1 MNELDLLYN
10 YGHLNPFNQQ
20 SSNLFKVPS
29 KTNIFNKLGISKAN
43 IGGIANTGANLASGL
58 MNPSGNQTGVGNVMQ
73 SVGSLAS
80 NIPGVGGIIGAG
92 VNLLGGVV
100 NAAFGS
106 NINEDFVNQ
115 TRQNI
120 EDQSNYISG
129 ATTNDQLLSDYFS
142 HKDLAL
148 VNKKDVGSEGWF
160 SNKVT
165 DLTKELNRD
174 VVAANSRAR
183 FSLGNTAFNIDRTND
198 MLALKNKAAYGGP
211 IHIKKENRGKF
222 TDYCGGKVT
231 NECIQR
237 GLNSSNPLTRQRANF
252 ARNSRG
258 WSHGDGGPMSSNKD
272 TITPMIAETVLD
284 FIPIIGD
291 VKGLTYDVYQGYKDE
306 GLKGAAINAG
316 LGLLGLV
323 PFVGDGI
330 KASVKVGKKANKLAK
345 IVDKVVDYSK
355 LTDKEWD
362 DLYNKALK
370 SGDKIELQRLRD
382 AHFKVKA
389 PNTKI
394 VDNEGNV
401 KPVYRGDKEN
411 YNVLRESHIDSEV
424 GDMQGIYTT
433 FDKKYAKQYGNVNS
447 YYVNSEDPLYTNGRW
462 TGVINEQVKN
472 DILDN
477 GYDLI
482 INENFD
488 NTPKILEPFIKKRT
502 ENILFDN
509 TKIKSANSVTYDD
522 AGDIIPLSK
531 RDNFNS
537 SDIRYGLIP
546 IGLGGLGLS
555 TLDSNQKAFGGNLD
569 LLKTEASYLPFVGTT
584 MDIYDF
590 IEEPSLEN
598 VGWASASLLSDIFT
612 RSAAKAAIKS
622 AKLARNAAKTRR
634 VFRDKN
640 IKSALNYS
648 NTNWKTNM
656 QNTRRHSELE
666 KQYIRNMQT
675 NIGKG
680 IGYYGSNVFLN
691 TLQQSNEKAEG
702 GLLDTNFSNG
712 VTIIGNGGTHE
723 ENPME
728 GIQMGT
734 DQNGIP
740 NLVEEGEVIWNNYV
754 FSNRLKPTKEM
765 RKQYKYKDTT
775 FANIAKDIQKESQ
788 ERPNDP
794 ISKRG
799 LDAAMFVLQQSQ
811 EEIRNNKQKGIN
823 NKFREGGELKPIFP
837 KVGLNTPDRIEP
849 FSGYGITFD
858 GNLATQGE
866 KDTYVKNFNKYNK
879 AITDN
884 TGIKDSPYR
893 KAGLVA
899 AGSAVISDLFSK
911 PDYSIADMIQSVP
924 IKPNLVSYTPIGQR
938 LAYKPLDRDYYA
950 NKLDSQIAASRSAIR
965 NMSGGN
971 RAAAIAALASSDYN
985 ALNNL
990 GNMYRQ
996 AEEYNRAQEERVA
1009 NFNRQTDQT
1018 NSQMGLQTAMANQ
1031 SALDRAQI
1039 LRLEQM
1045 ARVASARDAARKVY
1059 DARRS
1064 TNLNNF
1070 IQGLQNLGREDTY
1083 KSWLD
1088 VLANSGVLKM
1098 DTKGKYTG
1106 NIG

>member
-58 MNPSGNQTGVGNVMQ
+58 MNSSGNQTGVGNVMQ

-258 WSHGDGGPMSSNKD
+258 WSHGDGGPFINKND
-272 TITPMIAETVLD
+272 NIVSTIPLIIEPVERTVDGKKWSELLPYERLNIQTGKTSQGYPIEKPLETVSPEFDVLTGIRSIFNLPKGFLKGNGKFSTKPNKYYRQVRKEDKGIERAKSLGVIDTKPSNIKTSNNKIALRRKETFDVPFFSRDNLWYGKDPRYDVIVGDSKD
-284 FIPIIGD
+284 FEWMPLTKHGSFRPDVIDQIDTHVRATPLVNGVPNKATSSSFQYYRNYPIIGMRD
-291 VKGLTYDVYQGYKDE
+291 VTE
-306 GLKGAAINAG
+306 GF
-316 LGLLGLV
+316 
-323 PFVGDGI
+323 P
-330 KASVKVGKKANKLAK
+330 
-345 IVDKVVDYSK
+345 
-355 LTDKEWD
+355 T
-362 DLYNKALK
+362 
-370 SGDKIELQRLRD
+370 
-382 AHFKVKA
+382 
-389 PNTKI
+389 
-394 VDNEGNV
+394 
-401 KPVYRGDKEN
+401 
-411 YNVLRESHIDSEV
+411 
-424 GDMQGIYTT
+424 
-433 FDKKYAKQYGNVNS
+433 
-447 YYVNSEDPLYTNGRW
+447 
-462 TGVINEQVKN
+462 
-472 DILDN
+472 
-477 GYDLI
+477 
-482 INENFD
+482 
-488 NTPKILEPFIKKRT
+488 
-502 ENILFDN
+502 
-509 TKIKSANSVTYDD
+509 
-522 AGDIIPLSK
+522 IPLT
-531 RDNFNS
+531 
-537 SDIRYGLIP
+537 G
-546 IGLGGLGLS
+546 
-555 TLDSNQKAFGGNLD
+555 
-569 LLKTEASYLPFVGTT
+569 
-584 MDIYDF
+584 
-590 IEEPSLEN
+590 
-598 VGWASASLLSDIFT
+598 
-612 RSAAKAAIKS
+612 
-622 AKLARNAAKTRR
+622 
-634 VFRDKN
+634 
-640 IKSALNYS
+640 
-648 NTNWKTNM
+648 
-656 QNTRRHSELE
+656 
-666 KQYIRNMQT
+666 
-675 NIGKG
+675 
-680 IGYYGSNVFLN
+680 LN
-691 TLQQSNEKAEG
+691 TLIEANEKAEG

-799 LDAAMFVLQQSQ
+799 LDAAMFDLQQSQ
-811 EEIRNNKQKGIN
+811 EEIRNNKQKGRN

-866 KDTYVKNFNKYNK
+866 KDTYVKNFNKYNR
-879 AITDN
+879 ATTDN

-1018 NSQMGLQTAMANQ
+1018 NSQIGLQTAMANQ
-1031 SALDRAQI
+1031 SALDRAQT

-1045 ARVASARDAARKVY
+1045 TRAAQARSIARKAY

-1088 VLANSGVLKM
+1088 VLANSGVLKV

>member
-58 MNPSGNQTGVGNVMQ
+58 MNPSGNSTGVGNVMQ

-258 WSHGDGGPMSSNKD
+258 WSHGDGGELNFNWNNLNRDQYGLLTYNGTPLLSIKD
-272 TITPMIAETVLD
+272 RNQYNIENNNIPRNTPFGYFVGDENQKLADLAWSGLEMVP
-284 FIPIIGD
+284 FIGNIMGIGD
-291 VKGLTYDVYQGYKDE
+291 VANDVYNIYNSDNISSGDIGNLMLDIG
-306 GLKGAAINAG
+306 GLIPGVSTIT
-316 LGLLGLV
+316 
-323 PFVGDGI
+323 
-330 KASVKVGKKANKLAK
+330 KASKLAKASRALRLANKLDDVSDKLKYTSTQGIKEIKNRVRDAK
-345 IVDKVVDYSK
+345 DFSKKSENMAIAAALSRDKQDLFKSAMKAREASKFNQGILEGVDKALNPAYTKYNIYQNVA
-355 LTDKEWD
+355 
-362 DLYNKALK
+362 NKA
-370 SGDKIELQRLRD
+370 D
-382 AHFKVKA
+382 AMNDFF
-389 PNTKI
+389 NFT
-394 VDNEGNV
+394 GNV
-401 KPVYRGDKEN
+401 EN
-411 YNVLRESHIDSEV
+411 
-424 GDMQGIYTT
+424 
-433 FDKKYAKQYGNVNS
+433 
-447 YYVNSEDPLYTNGRW
+447 
-462 TGVINEQVKN
+462 
-472 DILDN
+472 
-477 GYDLI
+477 
-482 INENFD
+482 
-488 NTPKILEPFIKKRT
+488 
-502 ENILFDN
+502 NI
-509 TKIKSANSVTYDD
+509 
-522 AGDIIPLSK
+522 
-531 RDNFNS
+531 
-537 SDIRYGLIP
+537 
-546 IGLGGLGLS
+546 
-555 TLDSNQKAFGGNLD
+555 
-569 LLKTEASYLPFVGTT
+569 
-584 MDIYDF
+584 
-590 IEEPSLEN
+590 
-598 VGWASASLLSDIFT
+598 
-612 RSAAKAAIKS
+612 
-622 AKLARNAAKTRR
+622 
-634 VFRDKN
+634 
-640 IKSALNYS
+640 
-648 NTNWKTNM
+648 
-656 QNTRRHSELE
+656 
-666 KQYIRNMQT
+666 
-675 NIGKG
+675 
-680 IGYYGSNVFLN
+680 
-691 TLQQSNEKAEG
+691 KAEG

-811 EEIRNNKQKGIN
+811 EEIRNNKQKGRN

-837 KVGLNTPDRIEP
+837 KVELNTPDRIEP

-866 KDTYVKNFNKYNK
+866 KDTYVKNFNKYNR

-884 TGIKDSPYR
+884 AGIKDSPYR

-971 RAAAIAALASSDYN
+971 RAAALAALASTDFN

-1031 SALDRAQI
+1031 STLDRAQT

-1045 ARVASARDAARKVY
+1045 ARVASARDAARKAY

-1088 VLANSGVLKM
+1088 VLANSGVLKI